1 MVRLVTYIRLS
12 THVSSTKLKKGHIHV
27 SHGVRSMTM
36 CALMFVITISYIASE
51 DRVCGLN

>member
-27 SHGVRSMTM
+27 SHAIFRSENCDMHIPRHHTKYE
-36 CALMFVITISYIASE
+36 LVPPSVK
-51 DRVCGLN
+51 R